1 MSVHIKGQGKGKG
14 KGGGGGVGYCTDV
27 LQISGGMSCC
37 LIIIKIP
44 GIAITSGP

>member
-1 MSVHIKGQGKGKG
+1 MSVHIRGREW
-14 KGGGGGVGYCTDV
+14 GGGEEYCTDV

-44 GIAITSGP
+44 GVAITSGP

>member
-1 MSVHIKGQGKGKG
+1 MSVHIKGQGMW
-14 KGGGGGVGYCTDV
+14 GGEGYCTDV

-44 GIAITSGP
+44 GVAITSGP

>member
-1 MSVHIKGQGKGKG
+1 MFISRERERERERGE
-14 KGGGGGVGYCTDV
+14 GGGGVGYCTDV

>member
-1 MSVHIKGQGKGKG
+1 MSVHIKGQGM
-14 KGGGGGVGYCTDV
+14 GGGGEEYCTDV

-44 GIAITSGP
+44 GVAITSGP